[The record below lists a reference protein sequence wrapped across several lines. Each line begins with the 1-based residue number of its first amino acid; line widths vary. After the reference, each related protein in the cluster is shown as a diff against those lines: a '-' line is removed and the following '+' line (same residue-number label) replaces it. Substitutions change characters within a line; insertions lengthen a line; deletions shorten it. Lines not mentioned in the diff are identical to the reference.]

1 MKKIK
6 TILRTVLIISGSV
19 FALMVFLSFTTAPFR
34 IWYNLGRKSAGIHRP
49 PDYIVVM
56 GGGGM
61 PSESG
66 LIRCYYA
73 AAAAGH
79 FNRSKVIIALP
90 GDTADLKSSING
102 MKSEL
107 ILRGIAAN
115 RILVEDSGTNTRAQA
130 INIYKLIS
138 NIECRMPN
146 IEQPQPD
153 SISSSHHL
161 TVSPSHHFTISSSHH
176 LTISPSNHFTISPSL
191 LIVSSPGHIRRAVLA
206 FRKAGFKRVDGLPAY
221 ERAIEADIL
230 FSGGRL
236 GGRKII
242 PDIGENLS
250 LRYEFWTQ
258 MNYELIVVREWF
270 ALGYYWVKGWI

>member
-6 TILRTVLIISGSV
+6 TILRIALIISGSV
-19 FALMVFLSFTTAPFR
+19 FALMVFLSFTTAPFW

-66 LIRCYYA
+66 LIRCYYT

-79 FNRSKVIIALP
+79 FNRSTVIIALP
-90 GDTADLKSSING
+90 GDTADLKSSVNG

-130 INIYKLIS
+130 INIFNLIS
-138 NIECRMPN
+138 NIESRIPK

-153 SISSSHHL
+153 SN
-161 TVSPSHHFTISSSHH
+161 SSSHH
-176 LTISPSNHFTISPSL
+176 LTISPSHHFTISPSL
-191 LIVSSPGHIRRAVLA
+191 LIVSSPVHIHRAVLA
-206 FRKAGFKRVDGLPAY
+206 FRKAGFARVDGLPAY

-230 FSGGRL
+230 FSGRKL

-258 MNYELIVVREWF
+258 MNYELIVIREWL
-270 ALGYYWVKGWI
+270 ALGYYWMKGWI